1 MRKRELEKLLYKAV
15 AHALGVEIGTEHRKA
30 DVSRIEAR
38 KARKPEAETGPQQR
52 AA

>member
-15 AHALGVEIGTEHRKA
+15 ADALGVEIEPRPNKA
-30 DVSRIEAR
+30 DVSRIDAR
-38 KARKPEAETGPQQR
+38 KARKPEAETRPQRR

>member
-15 AHALGVEIGTEHRKA
+15 ADALGVDIEARRHKA
-30 DVSRIEAR
+30 DVSRIDAR
-38 KARKPEAETGPQQR
+38 KARKPEAETSPQQR